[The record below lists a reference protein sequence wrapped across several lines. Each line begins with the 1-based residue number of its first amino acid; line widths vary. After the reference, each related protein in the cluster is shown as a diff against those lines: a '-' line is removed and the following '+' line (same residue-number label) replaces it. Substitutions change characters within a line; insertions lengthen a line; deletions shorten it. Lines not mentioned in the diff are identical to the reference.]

1 MIKNYYEK
9 NYFKKRHNKKTSIFV
24 DKPPFPK
31 NCIVELTN
39 ACNHACI
46 FCTNPKMMRK
56 ISYLSKD
63 TFNNFITQ
71 AKSLGLEEV
80 GFYATGEPFMVKD
93 IDWYITAA
101 KKIGLNRVY
110 VTTNGALASL
120 EKIEKLV
127 ECGLDSIKFSINLR
141 NSFLFPSSKVYLS

>member
-9 NYFKKRHNKKTSIFV
+9 TYFQKRHNKKENVFV
-24 DKPPFPK
+24 DKPSFPK
-31 NCIVELTN
+31 NSIVELTN

-46 FCTNPKMMRK
+46 FCTSPKMKRK

-71 AKSLGLEEV
+71 AGSLGLEEV

-93 IDWYITAA
+93 IDWFTNIT
-101 KKIGLNRVY
+101 KKNG
-110 VTTNGALASL
+110 VTH
-120 EKIEKLV
+120 LV
-127 ECGLDSIKFSINLR
+127 LKDISST
-141 NSFLFPSSKVYLS
+141 SSKVKTAQASGIEIITKDYFV

>member
-9 NYFKKRHNKKTSIFV
+9 TYFKKRHNQKTNIFF
-24 DKPPFPK
+24 DKPSFPK

-46 FCTNPKMMRK
+46 FCTSPKMKRK

-71 AKSLGLEEV
+71 AWSLGLEEV

-93 IDWYITAA
+93 LDWFTNIT
-101 KKIGLNRVY
+101 KKTGIKRVY
-110 VTTNGALASL
+110 ITTNGALASL
-120 EKIEKLV
+120 EKIEKLHK
-127 ECGLDSIKFSINLR
+127 EFYQTEQFGLVRDKIFNHLNKNL
-141 NSFLFPSSKVYLS
+141 N